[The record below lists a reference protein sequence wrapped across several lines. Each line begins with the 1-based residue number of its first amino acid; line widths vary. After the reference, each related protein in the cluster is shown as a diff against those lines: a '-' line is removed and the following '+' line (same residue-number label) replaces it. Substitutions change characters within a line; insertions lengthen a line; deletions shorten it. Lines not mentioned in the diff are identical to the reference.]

1 MVRVNGDEEGS
12 EGEKGRREGRGGG
25 RGEEGKIQVGRRE
38 EN

>member
-1 MVRVNGDEEGS
+1 MVRVNGHEGGR